1 MLIEL
6 IKRDLV
12 GEVLGASSSVQ
23 GHNPD
28 LTVSAGKRDELLE
41 RKLPE
46 LRFNKKKA
54 EVVFD
59 RGVQVRPSLLEK
71 RVIVST
77 DRVIPSAST
86 VRRGPGFLR
95 A

>member
-12 GEVLGASSSVQ
+12 GEAGATSSVP
-23 GHNPD
+23 GHNLD
-28 LTVSAGKRDELLE
+28 LMVSAGARDELLE
-41 RKLPE
+41 RRLPE
-46 LRFNKKKA
+46 LKFNKKKA

-59 RGVQVRPSLLEK
+59 RSVQVRPSLSEQ

-77 DRVIPSAST
+77 DRVIPDAST